1 MSRLRAVRITMVLG
15 LMTAVACRGTIP
27 ARRPSSPSDQLNLY
41 EAVLRAVTADF
52 AVGSRPPVE
61 LSVDAWWSALGTR
74 APDTTRH
81 HWRAL
86 PDTFATRLMRDG
98 VISGICPEQG
108 CRRVPSAIS
117 LSEPRAGPG
126 DVILVQAS
134 LAGSGLYEYAAQRDR
149 GRWRIIRCETRL
161 VY

>member
-1 MSRLRAVRITMVLG
+1 MSRLKAARITMVLG
-15 LMTAVACRGTIP
+15 LMAAAACRGTMP
-27 ARRPSSPSDQLNLY
+27 ARWPTSPSDQLNLY

-61 LSVDAWWSALGTR
+61 LGVGTWWSPLGTP

-86 PDTFATRLMRDG
+86 PDTFVTRLTRHG
-98 VISGICPEQG
+98 VISGTCPQPG

-117 LSEPRAGPG
+117 LSEPRAGSG

-134 LAGSGLYEYAAQRDR
+134 
-149 GRWRIIRCETRL
+149 
-161 VY
+161 